1 MTKII
6 GMVVVFIA
14 VSVLLYMGVGMFASV
29 PEPEVGTEA
38 HETYSSLTD
47 IIKLSFNAFWGI
59 LLLLVLITFIM
70 IIYTLKT

>member
-1 MTKII
+1 MSKII

-38 HETYSSLTD
+38 HETYSSLTN
-47 IIKLSFNAFWGI
+47 IIQLSFNAFWGI
-59 LLLLVLITFIM
+59 LLLMVLIIFIM